1 MSLSMS
7 VFGYLGV
14 EIPAATALEAIA
26 IPMNKNSK
34 KSAIGALKFSVVW
47 VPILTT
53 IVYFIISLF
62 VALDLKW
69 DNSSLAQDINQ
80 KNDSDLNSTS
90 IPWPEIIAHVADI
103 PKLNRAFTVLLFI
116 TAITAANTT
125 LYVASR
131 TLYGLTSHLP
141 SGPNNKMIIRLFSWI
156 GQTNKRRV
164 PMRALVISGLCF
176 IPLPYLSLIGEYGPT
191 KVSLFHFYL
200 HNIVFI
206 LI

>member
-1 MSLSMS
+1 MS

-26 IPMNKNSK
+26 IPISKNSK
-34 KSAIGALKFSVVW
+34 KSAIGALKFSIFW

-53 IVYFIISLF
+53 IVYFIVSLF
-62 VALDLKW
+62 LALDLKW
-69 DNSSLAQDINQ
+69 DNSALAQDVNQ
-80 KNDSDLNSTS
+80 KVNSDLNSAST
-90 IPWPEIIAHVADI
+90 PWPIEIAHVADI
-103 PKLNRAFTVLLFI
+103 PQLNGAFTVLLII

-176 IPLPYLSLIGEYGPT
+176 IPLPYLSLIGENGPT
-191 KVSLFHFYL
+191 KVNLFHFYL
-200 HNIVFI
+200 HNIVLI